1 MALYP
6 IPCFRMV
13 SICLRW
19 QSFMKVPFFLA
30 TKKPRAR
37 SLELPDIRL
46 KTVLISPLMN
56 FAVFP
61 I

>member
-6 IPCFRMV
+6 IPYFRMV

-30 TKKPRAR
+30 TKKPRAI

-46 KTVLISPLMN
+46 NSVLISPLMN

>member
-1 MALYP
+1 
-6 IPCFRMV
+6 
-13 SICLRW
+13 
-19 QSFMKVPFFLA
+19 MKAPFFLA
-30 TKKPRAR
+30 IKKPRAR

>member
-6 IPCFRMV
+6 IPCLRMA

-30 TKKPRAR
+30 IKKPRAR

-56 FAVFP
+56 FAFFP
-61 I
+61 V